1 MLVSSFDKRVSWM
14 DKRPGKVFVDTNMLL
29 HADMYQQDNI
39 FEWIDALYEEIY
51 IHQMVLDEIL
61 SASARKKVTQY
72 IDEGRWYLFNPDDEN
87 CLSDDLYDIYEGYV
101 HQIKQAFRQ
110 LDQKKVKQGRRLK
123 GTNDLGE
130 IHCLAAALL
139 LSATIICSN
148 DGDIQ
153 EVIDDNELEVASEDE
168 QQNIKLVQD
177 TLKDFCYYICLH
189 KIASVPKVRKLL
201 KAFQKEKLPELDA
214 LLRNNLMKEGK
225 QTE

>member
-1 MLVSSFDKRVSWM
+1 MS
-14 DKRPGKVFVDTNMLL
+14 KRPGKVFVDTNILL
-29 HADMYQQDNI
+29 HADMYQHDNI
-39 FEWIDALYEEIY
+39 FDWIDALYEEVY

-61 SASARKKVTQY
+61 SASARHKVTQY
-72 IDEGRWYLFNPDDEN
+72 IDDGRWHLFNPDDEN
-87 CLSDDLYDIYEGYV
+87 CLSDDLYAIYEGYV
-101 HQIKQAFRQ
+101 HQMKQAFRQ
-110 LDQKKVKQGRRLK
+110 LDQKKVEQGRRLK

-168 QQNIKLVQD
+168 QQNMKLVQD

-189 KIASVPKVRKLL
+189 KIASGSKVRKLL
-201 KAFQKEKLPELDA
+201 KAFQKEKLQELDT
-214 LLRNNLMKEGK
+214 LLETIK
-225 QTE
+225 

>member
-1 MLVSSFDKRVSWM
+1 MN
-14 DKRPGKVFVDTNMLL
+14 KRPGKVFVDTNILL
-29 HADMYQQDNI
+29 HADAYQHDNI
-39 FEWIDALYEEIY
+39 FDWIDALYEEVY

-110 LDQKKVKQGRRLK
+110 LDQKKVTQGRRLK

-130 IHCLAAALL
+130 IHCLAATLL

-153 EVIDDNELEVASEDE
+153 EVIDDNQLEVASEEE
-168 QQNIKLVQD
+168 QQNLKLVQD

-189 KIASVPKVRKLL
+189 KIASAPKVRKLI
-201 KAFQKEKLPELDA
+201 KAFQKEKIQELDA
-214 LLRNNLMKEGK
+214 LLETIK
-225 QTE
+225 

>member
-1 MLVSSFDKRVSWM
+1 MHRVLVNSFDKRVSWM
-14 DKRPGKVFVDTNMLL
+14 NKRSGKVFVDTNILL
-29 HADMYQQDNI
+29 HADMYQHDNI
-39 FEWIDALYEEIY
+39 FDWIDALYEEVY

-61 SASARKKVTQY
+61 SASARNKVTQY
-72 IDEGRWYLFNPDDEN
+72 IDDGRWHLFNPDDEN
-87 CLSDDLYDIYEGYV
+87 CLSDDLYAIYEGYV

-110 LDQKKVKQGRRLK
+110 LDHKKVEQGRRLK

-168 QQNIKLVQD
+168 QQNMKLVQD

-189 KIASVPKVRKLL
+189 KIASGPKVRKLL
-201 KAFQKEKLPELDA
+201 KAFQKEKLHELDA
-214 LLRNNLMKEGK
+214 LLE
-225 QTE
+225 TI